1 VVNNGDKRE
10 TPVKPSD
17 FQKDAPGRVVK
28 STLGHWT
35 FLPDPLP
42 PEISYSS
49 QLVKFLSNADQ
60 ALGELKGA
68 GQLLPNPHLLIRPFI
83 NRESVLSSKIEG
95 TVSELEDL
103 LRLDVDPDNVNTPDD
118 AIEVRNY
125 VIALDYGLAAIR
137 SGEPFSLKL
146 IREVHRLLLSGV
158 RGEEKRPGLIRDR
171 AVLIG
176 SSLDFGKARFVPP
189 CHTQLD
195 APLQQFVEFLQSERD
210 MPIVVQLAL
219 AHYQFETIHP
229 FNDGNGRVGRLL
241 ITLLLCER
249 GILPEPLLYLSA
261 YFEKHRRE
269 YYDHLLEVSR
279 RNEWTEWISFVAMG
293 VAEQARDA
301 NLRIRKLL
309 KLADE
314 FREQLSKSNR
324 STQVLRLIDQLF
336 SSPYLTMTMAATAL
350 QVHFKTAAVLVE
362 KLVNLGILTE
372 LTGQQ
377 RNRIFF
383 APRIME
389 LLVKEFDP

>member
-1 VVNNGDKRE
+1 
-10 TPVKPSD
+10 VKPSD
-17 FQKDAPGRVVK
+17 YLKDAPGRVVK
-28 STLGHWT
+28 SVLGHWT
-35 FLPDPLP
+35 FLPNPLP
-42 PEISYSS
+42 PELVYSS
-49 QLVKFLSNADQ
+49 SLVTSLSSADQ

-103 LRLDVDPDNVNTPDD
+103 LRLDVDPDNPKTPDD

-125 VIALDYGLAAIR
+125 VTALDYGLNAIR
-137 SGEPFSLKL
+137 AGEPFSLKL
-146 IREVHRLLLSGV
+146 IREIHRLLMSGV

-176 SSLDFGKARFVPP
+176 STMDFAKARFVPP

-195 APLQQFVEFLQSERD
+195 APLQEFVRFLRTERD
-210 MPIVVQLAL
+210 LPIVVQLAL
-219 AHYQFETIHP
+219 AHYQFEAIHP

-279 RNEWTEWISFVAMG
+279 RNEWEEWIRFVAFG

-301 NLRIRKLL
+301 NLRIRNLL
-309 KLADE
+309 KLAEE
-314 FREQLSKSNR
+314 FRELLTKSNR

-336 SSPYLTMTMAATAL
+336 SSPYLTVSLAAAAL
-350 QVHFKTAAVLVE
+350 QVHFKTAAVLVN
-362 KLVNLGILTE
+362 KLVSIGILTE
-372 LTGQQ
+372 VTGQQ
-377 RNRIFF
+377 RNRVYF
-383 APRIME
+383 APRMMNLLTAE
-389 LLVKEFDP
+389 LKPAG